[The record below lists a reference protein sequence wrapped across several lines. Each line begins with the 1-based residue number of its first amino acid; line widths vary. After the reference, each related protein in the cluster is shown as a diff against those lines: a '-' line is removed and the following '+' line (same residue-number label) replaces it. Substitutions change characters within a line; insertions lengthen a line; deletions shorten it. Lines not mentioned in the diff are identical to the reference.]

1 MKLKSIFKQSFE
13 TLKDSAR
20 NGDFIKFTP
29 VIVTSTI
36 FYYIEKTFEKVN
48 VEFIDDN
55 RAMETFVT
63 GEACEEN
70 PFLNGYNDV

>member
-1 MKLKSIFKQSFE
+1 MKLKSIFKQPLK
-13 TLKDSAR
+13 TLKESAR

-36 FYYIEKTFEKVN
+36 FYYIEKTLEKVN
-48 VEFIDDN
+48 VELIDDN
-55 RAMETFVT
+55 RTMETFVT
-63 GEACEEN
+63 GETFEEN